1 MYSFKNT
8 KKTQNPWNTMSELI
22 YGKKIVPARIP
33 APAPVVTDPVPID
46 PSIYLN
52 PFVSQTPNVNPT
64 IPTQYINGSQ
74 LKTLYN
80 VPNVSASTG
89 IKKATIAI
97 IVAYTYANL
106 RSDLNNY
113 WKNYTNFGPNSTPPV
128 INVYTMPGATFN
140 SGWALEECLDVQMV
154 CTINPNATIW
164 VVEAKSSSI
173 SDMMAAVKYASQT
186 IDADVLSMSWGGSD
200 LASISTPLNNS
211 FFTDSSCC
219 FCAASGDSNS
229 VCWPAVLSNCMAV
242 GGSTVIWSPNANN
255 QRTEFTWVNAGS
267 GYSNTISTPNYQSL
281 VNTTAKR
288 SIPDISMVAGQSSM
302 VYIYYSYGT
311 NKPWIPVAGTS
322 VSTPIFASILSI
334 ANQHRYNIGK
344 SPLTTVY
351 NTTPLPNGIQNYLY
365 KTVLPNSVKYATLFN
380 DIVIGNDTAGGSS
393 PTYNAGSGFDVA
405 TGMGSPNARQFCLD
419 LAANI

>member
-1 MYSFKNT
+1 MNIKHLVISGGGPSLLQYLSAIQNLHKNNIININKIESIYGT
-8 KKTQNPWNTMSELI
+8 SAGCVMGVLLCLLFDDWEIINDYMINRPWHELFHMKINYIFDAYKNRGI

-113 WKNYTNFGPNSTPPV
+113 WTNYTNFGPNSTPPV

-154 CTINPNATIW
+154 CTINPNATIC
-164 VVEAKSSSI
+164 VVEA
-173 SDMMAAVKYASQT
+173 
-186 IDADVLSMSWGGSD
+186 
-200 LASISTPLNNS
+200 
-211 FFTDSSCC
+211 
-219 FCAASGDSNS
+219 
-229 VCWPAVLSNCMAV
+229 
-242 GGSTVIWSPNANN
+242 
-255 QRTEFTWVNAGS
+255 
-267 GYSNTISTPNYQSL
+267 
-281 VNTTAKR
+281 
-288 SIPDISMVAGQSSM
+288 
-302 VYIYYSYGT
+302 
-311 NKPWIPVAGTS
+311 
-322 VSTPIFASILSI
+322 
-334 ANQHRYNIGK
+334 
-344 SPLTTVY
+344 
-351 NTTPLPNGIQNYLY
+351 
-365 KTVLPNSVKYATLFN
+365 
-380 DIVIGNDTAGGSS
+380 
-393 PTYNAGSGFDVA
+393 
-405 TGMGSPNARQFCLD
+405 
-419 LAANI
+419 